1 MPFDGASGGI
11 ADFLTA
17 VTGNNGSS
25 FPAPLAC
32 YPGMPEQARANIG
45 TIEQH
50 AFDLVPL
57 ATVPS
62 TLDASCFPDRPTY
75 GVLDVLRLRRPFGD
89 ARESMRVTSAQLISE
104 AGTRAVLHGGEQLVG
119 LTGFRDNGLAT
130 QTNFT
135 TAQADPREYGTIQH
149 LDHVALS
156 YLLAFPSV
164 DLAKQAALF
173 IMNGDEATLPPTS
186 GDGLFDESDA
196 LDNIPTIEVAVFG
209 SILPTDLDTFRADL
223 ATPNGT
229 LFFGSTSADI
239 FRKWALRD
247 ANDLILWSN
256 SSASQKVVHESITNN
271 TAFETVWSQAA
282 DLISAAAG
290 VGRGTG
296 PPEVKQIMDSLQ
308 NATLF
313 D

>member
-1 MPFDGASGGI
+1 LTFDGSSGGI
-11 ADFLTA
+11 ANFLAA
-17 VTGNNGSS
+17 VTDNNGTS

-32 YPGMPEQARANIG
+32 YPGMPELARTNIG

-57 ATVPS
+57 ATIPS
-62 TLDASCFPDRPTY
+62 ALDAACFPNRPTY
-75 GVLDVLRLRRPFGD
+75 GVLDVLRLRRPFAD
-89 ARESMRVTSAQLISE
+89 ARESMQVTSAQLVSK
-104 AGTRAVLHGGEQLVG
+104 AGTRAVLHGGEQLFG

-156 YLLAFPSV
+156 YLLAFPNV
-164 DLAKQAALF
+164 NLAKQAAQF
-173 IMNGDEATLPPTS
+173 IMNADEATLPPTS
-186 GDGLFDESDA
+186 GDELFDESDA
-196 LDNIPTIEVAVFG
+196 LESIPAIEVAVFG
-209 SILPTDLDTFRADL
+209 SILPTDLATFSADL

-229 LFFGSTSADI
+229 LFFGSASADI

-247 ANDLILWSN
+247 SNDLILWSN
-256 SSASQKVVHESITNN
+256 SSASQKVVHESRTNN
-271 TAFETVWSQAA
+271 TAFETVRSQAV
-282 DLISAAAG
+282 DLIRASAE
-290 VGRGTG
+290 VGRDTG
-296 PPEVKQIMDSLQ
+296 SPEVKQIMDSLQ
-308 NATLF
+308 NASLF

>member
-1 MPFDGASGGI
+1 
-11 ADFLTA
+11 
-17 VTGNNGSS
+17 
-25 FPAPLAC
+25 
-32 YPGMPEQARANIG
+32 MPELARTNIG

-62 TLDASCFPDRPTY
+62 VLDAACFPDRPTY

-89 ARESMRVTSAQLISE
+89 ARESMRVTSAQLVSR

-135 TAQADPREYGTIQH
+135 TSQADPREYGTIQH

-156 YLLAFPSV
+156 YLLAFPGV
-164 DLAKQAALF
+164 NLAKQAAQF
-173 IMNGDEATLPPTS
+173 IMNADEATLPPAS

-196 LDNIPTIEVAVFG
+196 LDSIPTIEVAVFG
-209 SILPTDLDTFRADL
+209 SILPTDLATFNADL
-223 ATPNGT
+223 AAPNGT
-229 LFFGSTSADI
+229 LFFGSDSADI
-239 FRKWALRD
+239 FRKWALGD
-247 ANDLILWSN
+247 SNDLILWSN
-256 SSASQKVVHESITNN
+256 SSASQKVVHELRTNN
-271 TAFETVWSQAA
+271 TAFEAVWSQAV
-282 DLISAAAG
+282 DLIRASAE
-290 VGRGTG
+290 VGRDTG
-296 PPEVKQIMDSLQ
+296 PPEVKLIADSLQ

-313 D
+313 Y